1 MMFIMA
7 TNKVL
12 SFFVYTILVMLFLS
26 LQSCTPSENASSD
39 VPPSESTRAY
49 FSSSTADLDWE
60 YQSDFK
66 NAERGLIAIPE
77 DKSIVAENGQ
87 LVWAFKDYQSLRRQ
101 PAPDTVHPVLWRQA
115 QLNAATGLF
124 QVSDRIFQVRG
135 FDLANMTIIESNTGI
150 IIIDPLTAIES
161 AGAALSLYSRSRGE
175 KPVRA
180 VIYTHNHMDHYGGV
194 AGVVSKEQVS
204 SGQVKIFAP
213 LNFEKE
219 AITESLL
226 AGNAMLRRTIWYSG
240 IPLPRSPY
248 GTVDAGLGPGV
259 ANGMRSYIAPTD
271 IIESQ
276 TETHVIDGFPVEFYL
291 AGNTEAPS
299 EMIMFYPGEKVLN
312 VSEVAV
318 HTVHNLLT
326 PRGTKVR
333 DTLEWV
339 KVLNVL
345 FHEYAPRADIMIAQH
360 HWPTWGRENIAEH
373 LQNQRDFYKFAHDRS
388 LHLANE
394 GYNKEEIGE
403 MLSLPSSLA
412 KEWTLQDYYGT
423 LGSAGKAV
431 FQFYL
436 GWYDGNPAKLQQLSE
451 SKSAGKY
458 VDYMGGSDAILKKA
472 KADLDA
478 GNYQWVVQVLQ
489 HVIFAEP
496 DNQSAKDLAAD
507 AFIQLGYQQTS
518 ATWRNLYLS
527 AAYELRNG
535 IMEIPVS
542 ASGNVF
548 IEELAP
554 ENILDYAGISLDSTL
569 IGQLNF
575 TANLNFADL
584 EQTYSVTVENG
595 VLSYIDQDAENA
607 DVAISADKNTFA
619 QLFRNQLSLT
629 DGVENGLIQVK
640 GDTAGF
646 ERLLDSITVFSPNFS
661 LVSP

>member
-1 MMFIMA
+1 MA
-7 TNKVL
+7 TNKIL
-12 SFFVYTILVMLFLS
+12 SFCVYSLALLS
-26 LQSCTPSENASSD
+26 SLTLQTSAANDGEASSD
-39 VPPSESTRAY
+39 VPPSESTKAY
-49 FSSSTADLDWE
+49 FSSSASNLDWGD
-60 YQSDFK
+60 QRDFK
-66 NAERGLIAIPE
+66 NAERGLIATPE
-77 DKSIVAENGQ
+77 NKTIVAENGQ
-87 LVWAFKDYQSLRRQ
+87 LVWAFKDYQSLKKQ
-101 PAPDTVHPVLWRQA
+101 PAPDTVNPILWRQT
-115 QLNAATGLF
+115 QLNASAGLF
-124 QVSDRIFQVRG
+124 RVTDRIFQVRG

-150 IIIDPLTAIES
+150 ILIDPLTSIES
-161 AGAALSLYSRSRGE
+161 AKAALSLYSKSRGE

-180 VIYTHNHMDHYGGV
+180 VIYSHNHMDHFGGG
-194 AGVVSKEQVS
+194 AGVVSKGQVS

-213 LNFEKE
+213 LNFKKE
-219 AITESLL
+219 AITEGLL

-276 TETHVIDGFPVEFYL
+276 MQTHVIDGFRIEFYL
-291 AGNTEAPS
+291 ASNTEAPS
-299 EMIMFYPGEKVLN
+299 EMVMFYPEEKVLN

-326 PRGTKVR
+326 PRGAKVR

-339 KVLNVL
+339 KILNVL
-345 FHEYAPRADIMIAQH
+345 LQKYAPKSDIMIAQH
-360 HWPTWGRENIAEH
+360 HWPTWGRENIAKH
-373 LQNQRDFYKFAHDRS
+373 LQNQRDFYKFTHDRS
-388 LHLANE
+388 MYLANQ
-394 GYNKEEIGE
+394 GYNKEEISE

-436 GWYDGNPAKLQQLSE
+436 GWYDGNPAKLKQLSE
-451 SKSAGKY
+451 SKSAGRY

-496 DNQSAKDLAAD
+496 DNQSARNLAAD

-527 AAYELRNG
+527 AAHELRNG

-548 IEELAP
+548 IEELTP
-554 ENILDYAGISLDSTL
+554 ENILDYAGISLDSRSFESL
-569 IGQLNF
+569 KF
-575 TANLNFADL
+575 TANVTLSDL
-584 EQTYSVTVENG
+584 EQTYGISIENG
-595 VLSYIDQDAENA
+595 VFSYVDKAVENA
-607 DVAISADKNTFA
+607 DLTLSTDKNTFA
-619 QLFRNQLSLT
+619 QLFGHQLSLM
-629 DGVENGLIQVK
+629 DGVKRRLIRVE
-640 GDTAGF
+640 GDAAGF
-646 ERLLDSITVFSPNFS
+646 KQLLESITVFSPNFS

>member
-1 MMFIMA
+1 MA
-7 TNKVL
+7 TNKIL
-12 SFFVYTILVMLFLS
+12 SFCVYSLALLS
-26 LQSCTPSENASSD
+26 SSTLQTSPANSGEASSN
-39 VPPSESTRAY
+39 VPPSESTKAY
-49 FSSSTADLDWE
+49 FSSSTSNLDWGD
-60 YQSDFK
+60 QRDFK
-66 NAERGLIAIPE
+66 NAERGLIATPE
-77 DKSIVAENGQ
+77 NKTIVAENGQ
-87 LVWAFKDYQSLRRQ
+87 LVWVFKDYQSLKKQ
-101 PAPDTVHPVLWRQA
+101 PAPDTVHPILWRQT
-115 QLNAATGLF
+115 QLNASTGLF
-124 QVSDRIFQVRG
+124 RVTDRIYQVRG

-161 AGAALSLYSRSRGE
+161 ARAALAFYSESRGE

-180 VIYTHNHMDHYGGV
+180 VIYSHNHMDHFGGV

-259 ANGMRSYIAPTD
+259 ANGMRSYIAPTN

-276 TETHVIDGFPVEFYL
+276 METHVIDGFPIEFYL
-291 AGNTEAPS
+291 ASNTEAPS
-299 EMIMFYPGEKVLN
+299 EMVMFYPDEKVLN

-339 KVLNVL
+339 KILNVL
-345 FHEYAPRADIMIAQH
+345 LHEYAPRSEIMIAQH
-360 HWPTWGRENIAEH
+360 HWPTWGRENIAKH

-388 LHLANE
+388 MYLANQ
-394 GYNKEEIGE
+394 GYNKEEISE

-451 SKSAGKY
+451 SKSAGRY

-496 DNQSAKDLAAD
+496 DNQRARDLAAD

-527 AAYELRNG
+527 AAHELRNG

-548 IEELAP
+548 IEELTP
-554 ENILDYAGISLDSTL
+554 ENILDYAGISLDSRSAEL
-569 IGQLNF
+569 LNF
-575 TANLNFADL
+575 TANVFFTDL
-584 EQTYSVTVENG
+584 EQTYSFSIENR
-595 VLSYIDQDAENA
+595 VLSYIDEAVENA
-607 DVAISADKNTFA
+607 DLTLSTDKNTFA
-619 QLFRNQLSLT
+619 QLFRHQLSLM
-629 DGVENGLIQVK
+629 DGVERGLIRVE
-640 GDTAGF
+640 GDAAGF
-646 ERLLDSITVFSPNFS
+646 KHLLESITVFSPNFS

>member
-1 MMFIMA
+1 MA
-7 TNKVL
+7 TYKIM
-12 SFFVYTILVMLFLS
+12 SFCVYSLPLLFALTLHTS
-26 LQSCTPSENASSD
+26 SANSGEASSN
-39 VPPSESTRAY
+39 VPPSESTKAY
-49 FSSSTADLDWE
+49 FSSSTSNLDWGD
-60 YQSDFK
+60 QRDFK

-77 DKSIVAENGQ
+77 NKTIVAENGQ
-87 LVWAFKDYQSLRRQ
+87 LVWVFKDYQSLKKQ
-101 PAPDTVHPVLWRQA
+101 PAPDTVHPILWRQT
-115 QLNAATGLF
+115 QLNASTGLF
-124 QVSDRIFQVRG
+124 RVTDRIYQIRG

-150 IIIDPLTAIES
+150 IIIDPLTSIES
-161 AGAALSLYSRSRGE
+161 ARAALTFYSKSRGE
-175 KPVRA
+175 RPVRA
-180 VIYTHNHMDHYGGV
+180 VIYSHNHMDHFGGV
-194 AGVVSKEQVS
+194 AGVVSKGQVS

-213 LNFEKE
+213 INFEKE
-219 AITESLL
+219 AITEGLL

-276 TETHVIDGFPVEFYL
+276 METHVIDGFPIEFYL
-291 AGNTEAPS
+291 ASNTEAPS
-299 EMIMFYPGEKVLN
+299 EMVMFYPEEKVLN

-326 PRGTKVR
+326 PRGAKVR

-339 KVLNVL
+339 KILNVL
-345 FHEYAPRADIMIAQH
+345 LHEYAPKSDIMIAQH

-373 LQNQRDFYKFAHDRS
+373 LRNQRDFYKFAHDRS
-388 LHLANE
+388 MYLANQ
-394 GYNKEEIGE
+394 GYNKEEISE

-412 KEWTLQDYYGT
+412 REWTLQDYYGT

-496 DNQSAKDLAAD
+496 DNQSARNLAAD

-527 AAYELRNG
+527 AAHELRNG

-548 IEELAP
+548 IEELTP
-554 ENILDYAGISLDSTL
+554 ENILDYAGISLDSRSVEP
-569 IGQLNF
+569 LNF
-575 TANLNFADL
+575 TANVTFTDL
-584 EQTYSVTVENG
+584 EQTYSIRIENG
-595 VLSYIDQDAENA
+595 VLSYIDKAVENA
-607 DVAISADKNTFA
+607 DLTLSTDKNTFA
-619 QLFRNQLSLT
+619 QLFRHQLSLM
-629 DGVENGLIQVK
+629 DGVKRRLIRVE
-640 GDTAGF
+640 GEAAGF
-646 ERLLDSITVFSPNFS
+646 KRLLESITVFSPNFS